1 MLGLGSRWSS
11 FTSEKPTHYIP
22 VLRRVKYRWKQ
33 EDMRSL
39 AELKARA
46 GLDSVQQFGS
56 ESPLISKLRQLQ
68 QVHAG
73 AGSRQ
78 AVRLLARMVNAERWV
93 QVLWRANMIQSL
105 SIKSQWRC
113 QQVYM
118 GMCRSQ
124 YTEAVN
130 PSIHKPWVRL
140 LAITAWIR
148 KCGWDY
154 SL

>member
-22 VLRRVKYRWKQ
+22 VLRRVKYKWKQ

-56 ESPLISKLRQLQ
+56 ESPLISEFGQLQ

-78 AVRLLARMVNAERWV
+78 TVWLLACVVYAECWV
-93 QVLWRANMIQSL
+93 QVLWRATMIQSL
-105 SIKSQWRC
+105 SIKPR
-113 QQVYM
+113 
-118 GMCRSQ
+118 
-124 YTEAVN
+124 
-130 PSIHKPWVRL
+130 
-140 LAITAWIR
+140 
-148 KCGWDY
+148 
-154 SL
+154 